1 MEKDIYLFLEM
12 YNAILN
18 LKKWNYK
25 NIYKSKEACKNQD
38 IIEEYFYKLFYKY
51 RDYLSE
57 NNKENNESK
66 NKLYEFINLRSKE
79 YMESTSK
86 QRMIIDYMSGQTDNY
101 FLNECE
107 YNFKEFK
114 KENLYK

>member
-1 MEKDIYLFLEM
+1 MK
-12 YNAILN
+12 NNILN

-38 IIEEYFYKLFYKY
+38 IIEQYFYKLFDKY
-51 RDYLSE
+51 REYLND
-57 NNKENNESK
+57 NNTAINDSK
-66 NKLYEFINLRSKE
+66 NKLYEFINSRSKE
-79 YMESTSK
+79 YREHTSK
-86 QRMIIDYMSGQTDNY
+86 ERMIIDYISGQTDSY